1 MNDSLG
7 NIYVTGFWN
16 RTGGDNYDVFVVKFD
31 VSGNEIWNDSWGGGE
46 SDKAYSIAYDSVS
59 NVVVTGTMR
68 SYGEGMRNIF
78 VMKYTLSGQT
88 LSPTKT
94 NLFIFHSFAL

>member
-1 MNDSLG
+1 M
-7 NIYVTGFWN
+7 
-16 RTGGDNYDVFVVKFD
+16 
-31 VSGNEIWNDSWGGGE
+31 
-46 SDKAYSIAYDSVS
+46 
-59 NVVVTGTMR
+59 VTGTMR